1 MTFLDAVHPVGADD
15 LPRIVDVWE
24 ASVRAEH
31 AVVSE
36 AYIEFFKPIVR
47 DELVR
52 LVELSAVRGRDG
64 AIVGFV
70 GVADERIEA
79 LFVHPAWRRMG
90 VGRRLV
96 DHAVMARGATSIDL
110 DEQNVGALAFFLR
123 LGFAVVGR
131 TDIAGVGKAFPRV
144 QLQYQAAAS
153 C

>member
-31 AVVSE
+31 DVVSE

-52 LVELSAVRGRDG
+52 LVELSAVRARDG

-96 DHAVMARGATSIDL
+96 DHAVSARGATSVDL
-110 DEQNVGALAFFLR
+110 DEQNITAIAFFR
-123 LGFAVVGR
+123 RVGFVVVGR
-131 TDIAGVGKAFPRV
+131 SNIDGVGKRFPRV
-144 QLQYQAAAS
+144 RLQHRGS

>member
-1 MTFLDAVHPVGADD
+1 MTFLDAVHPVDADE
-15 LPRIVDVWE
+15 LPRVVDVWE

-31 AVVSE
+31 DVVSE

-52 LVELSAVRGRDG
+52 LVDLAAVRTRDG

-79 LFVHPAWRRMG
+79 LFVHPGWRRMG

-96 DHAVMARGATSIDL
+96 DYAVTARGATSIDL
-110 DEQNVGALAFFLR
+110 DEQNVAAVEFFR
-123 LGFAVVGR
+123 RVGFVVVGR
-131 TDIAGVGKAFPRV
+131 SDIAGVGKTFPRV
-144 QLQYQAAAS
+144 QLQHP
-153 C
+153 